1 MSVERSFEAWEE
13 VQRQGQDLADRLA
26 QGFTGLIQLNPPS
39 FPWPNHHH
47 HHHHHRHHH
56 KAKLFD
62 IDFASQ
68 HFDVIRDARFGINE
82 PINGVSAI
90 LDIGN
95 KIGQAGVDFGS
106 GLNLMVQQFF
116 RRFPLPIPFLHDGGD
131 NKGVV
136 VVSVVSDDDKSH
148 MGYVKTRDGLGLA
161 SERFNKTDDSVSVN
175 LSEEEVADSYL
186 RTSGLL
192 GRSKG
197 TIDMSS
203 SYDSRT
209 NGMDHSL
216 TARGDLWRVEASRSS
231 STSRDA
237 TTSSLFLLQLGPLLF
252 LRDSTLLLP
261 LHLSKQH
268 LLWYG
273 YDRKKGMHSL
283 CPAIWSKHRRW
294 LMMSMLCLNPLACSF
309 MDLQFPNGQLT
320 YVSGEGLTI
329 SAFVPFCDGLLQAQG
344 QYPGDMRFSY
354 SRKSKYGTRIT
365 PMIHWPD
372 KSFALELSQALAL
385 RRSGLL
391 MKPKI
396 QVSLCPTL
404 GGSNPGMKAEVIHS
418 LSDDLN
424 LICGYALN
432 SHPSAFASISFGR
445 SKWNGNNGRVG
456 VVVRADTPLASIGQ
470 PSYSVQLNNSFE
482 F

>member
-1 MSVERSFEAWEE
+1 MSVERSIEAWEE
-13 VQRQGQDLADRLA
+13 VQRHGQDLADRFA
-26 QGFTGLIQLNPPS
+26 QGITGLIQIHPPS
-39 FPWPNHHH
+39 FPWPPPSHHH
-47 HHHHHRHHH
+47 HQ

-62 IDFASQ
+62 LEFPSH
-68 HFDVIRDARFGINE
+68 HFTVIKDSRFGINQ

-95 KIGQAGVDFGS
+95 KIGQAGVDFGA
-106 GLNLMVQQFF
+106 GLNVMVQQFF
-116 RRFPLPIPFLHDGGD
+116 RRLPIPFLHDD
-131 NKGVV
+131 HKL
-136 VVSVVSDDDKSH
+136 VVSVEGDDNKS
-148 MGYVKTRDGLGLA
+148 TRSHRADVNTKDDLGFA
-161 SERFNKTDDSVSVN
+161 AERLRDSGFSKTDDTVYVN

-197 TIDMSS
+197 AIDLSS

-209 NGMDHSL
+209 NGMEHSL
-216 TARGDLWRVEASRSS
+216 AARGDIWRVEASTSS
-231 STSRDA
+231 STASDG
-237 TTSSLFLLQLGPLLF
+237 TSSLFLLQLGPLVL

-283 CPAIWSKHRRW
+283 CPALWSKHRRW
-294 LMMSMLCLNPLACSF
+294 LMMSMLCLNPFACSL

-329 SAFVPFCDGLLQAQG
+329 SAFVPFCRGLLQAQG
-344 QYPGDMRFSY
+344 QYPGNMRFSY
-354 SRKSKYGTRIT
+354 SCKSKCGTRIT
-365 PMIHWPD
+365 PMVNWPD
-372 KSFALELSQALAL
+372 KSFAVDLSQALAW

-391 MKPKI
+391 MKPTI
-396 QVSLCPTL
+396 EVSICPTF
-404 GGSNPGMKAEVIHS
+404 GGSNPGMKAEVIRS
-418 LSDDLN
+418 LTDDLN
-424 LICGYALN
+424 LICGYSLN
-432 SHPSAFASISFGR
+432 AHPSAFASVSFGR
-445 SKWNGNNGRVG
+445 SKWNGNVGRTG
-456 VVVRADTPLASIGQ
+456 IVVRAETPLASIGR
-470 PSYSVQLNNSFE
+470 PSFSVQLNNAFE

>member
-1 MSVERSFEAWEE
+1 MSVERSIEAWEE
-13 VQRQGQDLADRLA
+13 VQRHGQDLADRFA
-26 QGFTGLIQLNPPS
+26 QGITGLIQIHPPS
-39 FPWPNHHH
+39 FPWPSSHHY
-47 HHHHHRHHH
+47 

-62 IDFASQ
+62 IEFPSQ
-68 HFDVIRDARFGINE
+68 HFSVIRDSRFGGIKQ

-95 KIGQAGVDFGS
+95 KIGQAGVDFGV
-106 GLNLMVQQFF
+106 GLNVMVQQFF
-116 RRFPLPIPFLHDGGD
+116 RRLPIPFLHDG
-131 NKGVV
+131 NKVV
-136 VVSVVSDDDKSH
+136 VVSVEGDKSIRSNRA
-148 MGYVKTRDGLGLA
+148 YVNTKGDLGLA
-161 SERFNKTDDSVSVN
+161 AERFSKVDDSVSVN
-175 LSEEEVADSYL
+175 MSEEEVADSYL
-186 RTSGLL
+186 RTAGLL

-197 TIDMSS
+197 TIDLSS

-209 NGMDHSL
+209 NGMEHSL
-216 TARGDLWRVEASRSS
+216 AARGDLWRVEASTSS
-231 STSRDA
+231 STASDG
-237 TTSSLFLLQLGPLLF
+237 TSSLFLLQLGPLLF

-283 CPAIWSKHRRW
+283 CPAAWSKHRRW
-294 LMMSMLCLNPLACSF
+294 LIMSMLSLNPVDCSF

-329 SAFVPFCDGLLQAQG
+329 SAFLPFCRGLLQTQG

-354 SRKSKYGTRIT
+354 SCKSNYGTRIT
-365 PMIHWPD
+365 PMVNWPD
-372 KSFALELSQALAL
+372 KSFAVDLSQPLAW

-391 MKPKI
+391 MKPRI
-396 QVSLCPTL
+396 QVSICPTF
-404 GGSNPGMKAEVIHS
+404 GGSNPGMKAEVIRS

-424 LICGYALN
+424 LICGYSLN
-432 SHPSAFASISFGR
+432 AHSSAFASVSYGR
-445 SKWNGNNGRVG
+445 SKWNGNIGRTG
-456 VVVRADTPLASIGQ
+456 IVVRADTPLASIGQ
-470 PSYSVQLNNSFE
+470 PSFSVQLNNAFE